1 MQEINLVLDISITAV
16 GAVVIEGGV
25 LKLAKQLLQDWIK
38 HNPKYHFYAS
48 ATLRQTKGSK
58 SPALLSGLADQGPD
72 MDRSIVD
79 ERRHMIRIHN
89 AVQCKLPI
97 IGIFHDKTW
106 QLGSRIL
113 GEGGEPVQSV
123 GVVLRVAS
131 ARNNP

>member
-16 GAVVIEGGV
+16 GAVVIEGSV
-25 LKLAKQLLQDWIK
+25 LRLVNNCYKTGS
-38 HNPKYHFYAS
+38 NNSKYRDYAS

-72 MDRSIVD
+72 MDRSILD

-113 GEGGEPVQSV
+113 GEGGEPVQRV
-123 GVVLRVAS
+123 GVVLKVAS
-131 ARNNP
+131 ARNNA